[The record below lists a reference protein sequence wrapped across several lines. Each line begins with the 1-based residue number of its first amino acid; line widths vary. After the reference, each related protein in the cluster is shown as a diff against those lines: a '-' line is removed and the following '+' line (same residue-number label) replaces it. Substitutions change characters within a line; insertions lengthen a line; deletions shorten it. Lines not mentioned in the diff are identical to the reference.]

1 MKISRS
7 ITLVT
12 LACWIFAPIL
22 VIAPR
27 AASAITWRATA
38 GAQSTDEGI
47 QALAFLPNELWIHA
61 GDSIKWT
68 FPTHEIHTVTFLTQT
83 IKDLQNTTPQQ
94 TRPARPG
101 AGGGCPGTATT
112 PDQPVPPNFDGSTC
126 VTSGDD
132 LFVDGATY
140 TVTFPTAGNFK
151 LVCLVHNNMTGAV
164 HVLATSDP
172 LPHNQAFYDKQARNR
187 QTELLSDGAGL
198 EDQATATEQNSQG
211 ENQHESKMR
220 RGSEDA
226 VTAGIGEI
234 VATGGGSD
242 TVSVMRFLQG
252 SIYVRVGDTVEWT
265 NLDPVT
271 PHTVTFGTEPQ
282 GPPQPPSGNVT
293 ADTDGA
299 LHAMLSSKVPDVH
312 SGFLQ
317 AAFQDRFIPPNPGQ
331 LPQTPLG
338 VTRFRV
344 TFSSV
349 GTFTYICALHDDLG
363 MKGQVIVH
371 R

>member
-1 MKISRS
+1 
-7 ITLVT
+7 
-12 LACWIFAPIL
+12 
-22 VIAPR
+22 
-27 AASAITWRATA
+27 
-38 GAQSTDEGI
+38 
-47 QALAFLPNELWIHA
+47 LPNELWIHA
-61 GDSIKWT
+61 GDSITWS

-101 AGGGCPGTATT
+101 AGGGCPGTT
-112 PDQPVPPNFDGSTC
+112 PDGSIFDGSTC

-164 HVLATSDP
+164 HVLARSEA
-172 LPHNQAFYDKQARNR
+172 LPYNQASYDKQAQQREA
-187 QTELLSDGAGL
+187 ELLSGGAGL
-198 EDQATATEQNSQG
+198 KGQGTATAQQSAG
-211 ENQHESKMR
+211 
-220 RGSEDA
+220 DA
-226 VTAGIGEI
+226 VTAGIGDI

-252 SIYVRVGDTVEWT
+252 SIVVRIGDTVEWT

-271 PHTVTFGTEPQ
+271 PHTVTFGTEPS
-282 GPPQPPSGNVT
+282 GPPQPPSPGVT
-293 ADTDGA
+293 SASDGA
-299 LHAMLSSKVPDVH
+299 RQAVLNSPAGSVH

-317 AAFQDRFIPPNPGQ
+317 AAFQDRGPPDA
-331 LPQTPLG
+331 LPQSPLG

-344 TFSSV
+344 TFNAP
-349 GTFTYICALHDDLG
+349 GTFNYICALHDDLG
-363 MKGQVIVH
+363 MVGRVIVH